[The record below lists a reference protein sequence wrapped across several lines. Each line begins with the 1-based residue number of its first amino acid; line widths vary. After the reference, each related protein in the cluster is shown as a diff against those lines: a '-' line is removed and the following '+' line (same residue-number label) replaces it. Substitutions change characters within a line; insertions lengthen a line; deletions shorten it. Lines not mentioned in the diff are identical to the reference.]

1 MLKIPCLTFRKFC
14 KLLTYPIY
22 GVIPQSYN
30 PSHSETNK
38 NTDVDQHS
46 INGIWNPSI
55 CFHQLCSWQGEVQPL
70 WDMKQHTTH
79 PTVLTSYTSTQVEPS
94 FVIKEKTIQNV
105 DLFQIN
111 NDMKSVTITQ
121 SFIKFSVPALH
132 EYNKDLGLSSQKAF
146 ECWNKAYTFTLQ
158 VYVVIFWLNVRN
170 INIYKFFCC

>member
-1 MLKIPCLTFRKFC
+1 
-14 KLLTYPIY
+14 
-22 GVIPQSYN
+22 
-30 PSHSETNK
+30 
-38 NTDVDQHS
+38 
-46 INGIWNPSI
+46 
-55 CFHQLCSWQGEVQPL
+55 
-70 WDMKQHTTH
+70 MKQHTTH

-146 ECWNKAYTFTLQ
+146 EC
-158 VYVVIFWLNVRN
+158 
-170 INIYKFFCC
+170 